1 MNTLQELRDLLKPES
16 TATIEDWM
24 KYATTYFKDLLE
36 FMTSE
41 AFTEKLEDN
50 IRERLSCAD
59 LSYEELQD
67 LIKVA
72 DDIIQKKKITTDNDN
87 YPLMAWSGLV
97 CLEIEKE
104 LQVRLN
110 NFSNQTSYSD
120 DYVALLSTMSLLQG
134 VGDVGHEKQFIAA
147 YKENVEKILPLI
159 HTQIDQYVQSVHTS
173 QDSELLDMLQKE
185 QEFVQNPDMSAE
197 KKFER
202 YGKMDEEL
210 NCLSG
215 LLINYK
221 NYVEQTITDKSK
233 PKKVALITKLN
244 EIIQDSKLPLCVRMY
259 QIKKLISQP
268 ENQATLMQDSW
279 GAKLLAAVRDFFS
292 FLFPREQTHSE
303 FYKER
308 LLALK
313 QEAVKTQENTPLDA
327 QTSQTTEQN
336 KGSGMG

>member
-24 KYATTYFKDLLE
+24 KYAKSHFEDLKAGAGADEYTPLIEEAIKNNISFKDLSYDGLHKLILVATAIIKQKEVTFDDDAYQLMTWSGVTLNLIQNELE
-36 FMTSE
+36 TRLKEFPNIDSYSE
-41 AFTEKLEDN
+41 DYLKLLFSIKISNDAQRISKDFQPLYNGHCEKLLPIIQTQISQFSN
-50 IRERLSCAD
+50 NLQAS
-59 LSYEELQD
+59 QD
-67 LIKVA
+67 L
-72 DDIIQKKKITTDNDN
+72 
-87 YPLMAWSGLV
+87 
-97 CLEIEKE
+97 
-104 LQVRLN
+104 
-110 NFSNQTSYSD
+110 
-120 DYVALLSTMSLLQG
+120 
-134 VGDVGHEKQFIAA
+134 
-147 YKENVEKILPLI
+147 
-159 HTQIDQYVQSVHTS
+159 
-173 QDSELLDMLQKE
+173 ELLDMLQKE
-185 QEFVQNPDMSAE
+185 QEFLQNPDMNAE
-197 KKFER
+197 KKIER

-210 NCLSG
+210 NFLSG

-233 PKKVALITKLN
+233 PEKEALITKLN
-244 EIIQDSKLPLCVRMY
+244 EIIQESKFPLCVRMY
-259 QIKKLISQP
+259 HIKKLISQP

-313 QEAVKTQENTPLDA
+313 QEAVKTQENAPLDE